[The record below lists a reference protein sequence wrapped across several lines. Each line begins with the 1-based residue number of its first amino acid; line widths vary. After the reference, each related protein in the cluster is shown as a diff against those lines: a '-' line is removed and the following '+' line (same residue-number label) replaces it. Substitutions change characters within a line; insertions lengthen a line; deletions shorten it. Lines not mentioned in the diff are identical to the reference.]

1 MRGREC
7 KDMGCPAGMGEI
19 VAGLLARSAM
29 REVHIQRG
37 VKDATSII
45 YSDDSVPVSTSSN
58 NSFAVPQIPL
68 THQTDPSVE
77 NPSFAPKA
85 SYQHS
90 SINPNQYDTKGVRIR
105 TFLPRAR
112 RIVACPGGFVRFLWV
127 ILWGGWNCS
136 ALREA

>member
-1 MRGREC
+1 MRGREYE
-7 KDMGCPAGMGEI
+7 DMGCPAGMGEI

-45 YSDDSVPVSTSSN
+45 YSDDSVPVSN

-68 THQTDPSVE
+68 THQTDPSVKS
-77 NPSFAPKA
+77 PSFAPKA

-105 TFLPRAR
+105 TFLPWAG
-112 RIVACPGGFVRFLWV
+112 RIVSCPGEFVRFF
-127 ILWGGWNCS
+127 GGVS
-136 ALREA
+136 GIVLRCEKHEWI